1 MAASSS
7 SGGKFRCAGTPVP
20 EDNYPQGY
28 EMKFIF
34 WTLYRDIARARQYE
48 DIVLSFL
55 TQFMYLRNDYRR
67 QLAGNGAVRCRHRKH
82 PIHWRDERLGDTFD
96 AGNIIYEFALVSMW
110 PKMERLK
117 YSRNTLGNIAEGF
130 MAVGMNSQNRAA
142 QSLCRIIEK
151 VAGNMYL
158 VCYEYDIYSLA
169 ELDAKYIAEVENDPN
184 GWPQHWEKHCGQS
197 S

>member
-1 MAASSS
+1 
-7 SGGKFRCAGTPVP
+7 
-20 EDNYPQGY
+20 
-28 EMKFIF
+28 MKYIMWRLFK
-34 WTLYRDIARARQYE
+34 DIELARQYE

-67 QLAGNGAVRCRHRKH
+67 QLAAYGAVRCRHRKH
-82 PIHWRDERLGDTFD
+82 PIHYRDERLGDTFD
-96 AGNIIYEFALVSMW
+96 AGNIIYEFALFSMW
-110 PKMERLK
+110 PKLKRLG
-117 YSRNTLGNIAEGF
+117 YNRNTLGNIAEGL

-184 GWPQHWEKHCGQS
+184 GWPQHWEKHYGQS